1 MNQVRGDL
9 SIRWEATHG
18 VQVGGLFVAGSGN
31 IIATHFECLD
41 VERLANIADEL
52 KSAVIL

>member
-18 VQVGGLFVAGSGN
+18 VQVGGLLVAGSGN

-52 KSAVIL
+52 KSTVIL